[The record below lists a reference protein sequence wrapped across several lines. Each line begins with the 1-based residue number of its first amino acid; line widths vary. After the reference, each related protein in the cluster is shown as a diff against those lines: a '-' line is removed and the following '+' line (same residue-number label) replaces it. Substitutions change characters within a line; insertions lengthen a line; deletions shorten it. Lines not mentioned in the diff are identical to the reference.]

1 MTLATVSEYDQSA
14 VPKRGEHAVVVG
26 GSMAGLLA
34 ARVLT
39 DAYARV
45 TILERDSMPNAS
57 VVRRGVPQANH
68 VHVMLEPARVVLN
81 DLFPGYQED
90 LCADGAVV
98 LDAGTD
104 LQYYDQGDVL
114 ADTDNELPMPCA
126 SRPLFELVAR
136 RHAFETSGL
145 QIRPECHFFD
155 YLTNDDETVV
165 TGVRFR
171 NEDGATETLTADI
184 VIDATG
190 RKSRTHQWLA
200 DQGYPT
206 PPVDHVEVDLA
217 YSTVTIKRP
226 ADETQAYLCAPD
238 APDTNGGAAVP
249 VENDGLLITL
259 FGMHG
264 DHPPTDKD
272 GYIEFAEELASPDL
286 ATLLKEQQWIS
297 DDISRYPFPSSQW
310 RHYEELTRFP
320 EGLVVTGDAIA
331 SFNPIYGQ
339 GMSAAA
345 LDALQLHHTIAE
357 GGDNIGPRFFE
368 RIEPH
373 IETIWQTAVGAD
385 FEFDETE
392 GPKPFGADLFNR
404 YISRVI
410 DTAHTSPAVSEEF
423 ARVLRIE
430 KPPTAL
436 LRPGIA
442 ARVMLP
448 I

>member
-1 MTLATVSEYDQSA
+1 MTLATVSEYNQSA
-14 VPKRGEHAVVVG
+14 VPNRGEHAVVVG

-39 DAYARV
+39 DGYPKV
-45 TILERDSMPNAS
+45 TIIERDSMPDAS

-68 VHVMLEPARVVLN
+68 VHAMLEPARVILN
-81 DLFPGYQED
+81 GLFPGYQED

-98 LDAGTD
+98 IDAGTE
-104 LQYYDQGDVL
+104 LQYYEQGDAL

-136 RHAFETSGL
+136 RHAFETPGL
-145 QIRPECHFFD
+145 QIRSECHFLD
-155 YLTNDDETVV
+155 YLADDAETTV

-171 NEDGATETLTADI
+171 NENGATETVAADI
-184 VIDATG
+184 VVDATG
-190 RKSRTHQWLA
+190 RTSRTHQWLA
-200 DQGYPT
+200 DHGYPT
-206 PPVDHVEVDLA
+206 PTVDHVTVGLA
-217 YSTVTIKRP
+217 YSTVTIERP
-226 ADETQAYLCAPD
+226 ADETQAYLSAPD
-238 APDTNGGAAVP
+238 PPDTKGGTAVP
-249 VENDGLLITL
+249 VENGGLLVTL

-264 DHPPTDKD
+264 DHPPTDMN
-272 GYIEFAEELASPDL
+272 GYIKFAEELASPKL
-286 ATLLKEQQWIS
+286 ATLLKERQCLS

-310 RHYEELTRFP
+310 RHYEELHRFP
-320 EGLVVTGDAIA
+320 DGLAVTGDAIA

-357 GGDNIGPRFFE
+357 SDANIGPRFFE

-392 GPKPFGADLFNR
+392 GPKPFGVDLFNR
-404 YISRVI
+404 YVSRVI

-423 ARVLRIE
+423 ARVLRLE
-430 KPPTAL
+430 KQPKAL

-442 ARVMLP
+442 ARVLIP
-448 I
+448 N